1 MSSVILTL
9 DPQCVKFS
17 MSSREENLINQLQN
31 HIKILEHE
39 VEKQKKENENLLNLI
54 RLMQDTHPSSKKF
67 EL

>member
-1 MSSVILTL
+1 
-9 DPQCVKFS
+9 